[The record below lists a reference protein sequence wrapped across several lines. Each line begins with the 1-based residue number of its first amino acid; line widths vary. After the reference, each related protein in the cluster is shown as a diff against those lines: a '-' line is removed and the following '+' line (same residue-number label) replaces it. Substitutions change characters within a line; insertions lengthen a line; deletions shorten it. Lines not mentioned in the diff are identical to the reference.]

1 VGIVMSR
8 GVSGLSGGQRG
19 EAHRS
24 WTSIRQAF
32 RAFSFCAPLCLGG
45 AATLLPSGPTCHF
58 IGRPSRRH
66 LLHPRWAMATVV
78 CECSENSSV
87 ENVTCPVPRK

>member
-19 EAHRS
+19 EARRS

-32 RAFSFCAPLCLGG
+32 RSFSFCAPLCLGG
-45 AATLLPSGPTCHF
+45 AAALLPSGPSCHF

-66 LLHPRWAMATVV
+66 LRHLRWAMATVV
-78 CECSENSSV
+78 YECSENPSV
-87 ENVTCPVPRK
+87 ENVTRPVPRK